1 MRGGERVDWLPLE
14 SSVIASVAYVPAA
27 RTLYLRFHTGELY
40 RYFDFPPQEYRNF
53 LAAESKGQYFGN
65 KIRGCFRY
73 EHMAE
78 SRGHSG

>member
-1 MRGGERVDWLPLE
+1 MDWLPLE
-14 SSVIASVAYVPAA
+14 SSVIASAAYVPAT
-27 RTLYLRFHTGELY
+27 RMLYLRFHTGELY

-53 LAAESKGQYFGN
+53 LAADSKGQYFAN

-78 SRGHSG
+78 RRGHSG